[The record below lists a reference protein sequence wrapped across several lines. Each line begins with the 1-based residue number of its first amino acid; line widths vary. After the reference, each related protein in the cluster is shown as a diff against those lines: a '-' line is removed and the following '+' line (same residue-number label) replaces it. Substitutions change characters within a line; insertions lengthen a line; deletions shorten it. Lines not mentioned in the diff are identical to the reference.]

1 DDLKKKIRHTYDL
14 HQLLKQDEYLK
25 FLQSKAFDEMLV
37 KVCHDDVVS
46 FRNNN
51 NWLNNHPNDALIFK
65 NLENVW
71 SDLKTIYSSDFKNL
85 VFGELPEDEA
95 VLETLKMIR
104 ERMNTIQWTIQTE
117 P

>member
-1 DDLKKKIRHTYDL
+1 
-14 HQLLKQDEYLK
+14 
-25 FLQSKAFDEMLV
+25 M
-37 KVCHDDVVS
+37 
-46 FRNNN
+46 
-51 NWLNNHPNDALIFK
+51 
-65 NLENVW
+65 W